1 MLGRYLSLE
10 VYRLAKAPLG
20 AYGAGLL
27 YGRDR
32 VMPEAS
38 LPQYLVAGP
47 RPDTSALALH
57 NIGNMPLMMP
67 VAMLPKPVPTRSL
80 LSGLVSHVA
89 VLPVGKR
96 FLAPRG
102 NT

>member
-1 MLGRYLSLE
+1 MLGQHLSLE
-10 VYRLAKAPLG
+10 VYRLAKASLG
-20 AYGAGLL
+20 AFGAGSL
-27 YGRDR
+27 YGQDR
-32 VMPEAS
+32 VVPEAS

-47 RPDTSALALH
+47 RPDISALALH

-67 VAMLPKPVPTRSL
+67 VSVLPKPVPTRSL
-80 LSGLVSHVA
+80 LGSLVSHAA
-89 VLPVGKR
+89 VLPIGKR